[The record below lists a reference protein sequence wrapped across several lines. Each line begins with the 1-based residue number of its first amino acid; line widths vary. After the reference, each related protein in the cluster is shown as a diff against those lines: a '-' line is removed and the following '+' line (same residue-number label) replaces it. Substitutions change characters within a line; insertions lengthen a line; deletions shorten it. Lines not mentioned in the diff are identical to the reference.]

1 MKDDRGL
8 YYYPFPQNKRV
19 RMYVRM
25 TGGGVSFRMWSAD
38 DSQMWDAHGWV
49 PHDAIQAARALYSGK
64 GFDPEKA
71 YDLELARA
79 LIEDDA

>member
-19 RMYVRM
+19 RMYVRL
-25 TGGGVSFRMWSAD
+25 TGGGVSFRMWNAD
-38 DSQMWDAHGWV
+38 DDQMWDAHGWV
-49 PHDAIQAARALYSGK
+49 PYDAIEAARTLYSGK
-64 GFDPEKA
+64 GLDPEKA

-79 LIEDDA
+79 LIEDDT

>member
-1 MKDDRGL
+1 
-8 YYYPFPQNKRV
+8 
-19 RMYVRM
+19 MYVRM

-38 DSQMWDAHGWV
+38 DGQLWDAHGWV
-49 PHDAIQAARALYSGK
+49 PYDAIEAARNLYSGK
-64 GFDPEKA
+64 GLDPEKA